1 MSDWIEWR
9 GWSCPVAEDTQVFVR
24 LRDGFESVIS
34 RRADHYTW
42 GHGSMYDVVEYKLAE
57 PKNNKQMNITMEVT
71 PEEEEAFKA
80 LDVQVG
86 GGHYKDLK
94 IQPIEY
100 IHANKLGYCE
110 ANVVKYI
117 SRWRAKGG
125 KKDLQKAKHYIDLL
139 IQLEG
144 M

>member
-1 MSDWIEWR
+1 M
-9 GWSCPVAEDTQVFVR
+9 
-24 LRDGFESVIS
+24 
-34 RRADHYTW
+34 H
-42 GHGSMYDVVEYKLAE
+42 DVVEYKLAE

-144 M
+144 L

>member
-1 MSDWIEWR
+1 
-9 GWSCPVAEDTQVFVR
+9 
-24 LRDGFESVIS
+24 
-34 RRADHYTW
+34 
-42 GHGSMYDVVEYKLAE
+42 
-57 PKNNKQMNITMEVT
+57 MNITMEVT
-71 PEEEEAFKA
+71 PEEEETFKA
-80 LDVQVG
+80 LEVQVG
-86 GGHYKDLK
+86 GGHYKGLA

-125 KKDLQKAKHYIDLL
+125 KQDLEKVKHYVDLL

-144 M
+144 L